1 MVNRK
6 VLQER
11 FDDVSGTREE
21 AEAAK
26 SRRALAWEVIAYR
39 K

>member
-6 VLQER
+6 VLRER
-11 FDDVSGTREE
+11 FDDVSGAREQ

-26 SRRALAWEVIAYR
+26 SRRALAWEVIAYG